1 MSRGEEMTAD
11 QGRGS
16 IAEVFALIVEIAPLK
31 GAPRPLRS
39 VYTFTVP
46 STHDPDV
53 LWELRINGRNVA
65 VDHVPPF
72 HVDVLYGGWPAGI
85 VGMGG
90 GVLAAGAGA
99 NERALVDALVAERDK
114 LKGTHR

>member
-1 MSRGEEMTAD
+1 VS
-11 QGRGS
+11 QVS
-16 IAEVFALIVEIAPLK
+16 EVFALIVELAPLK

-39 VYTFTVP
+39 VYSFTVP
-46 STHDPDV
+46 STHDPNV
-53 LWELRINGRNVA
+53 MWRLTINGRSVA
-65 VDHVPPF
+65 VDHVPPY
-72 HVDVLYGGWPAGI
+72 HVNVQYDCWPAGI

-114 LKGTHR
+114 LKGTHRALRTTP